1 MPLSQTTFTYQNKHV
16 YYWLIAILI
25 LAASLRLYR
34 LDAHGIFFDEKA
46 TMMVS
51 QGMVQNGGNQHDVF
65 NPQKYVFTN
74 QEFWQPQTF
83 SEYLEAM
90 RRSDIGNS
98 PFYYAI
104 LHSWVSITGISDF
117 TARLLS
123 VLFSVLTVWLI
134 FIFVNHFLQ
143 SSRLALTAA
152 ALAAIEPFFVAYS
165 QQARN
170 YSLTFFL
177 TLSATYCFL
186 RALEADNKRQ
196 PSLRWFLFYGLV
208 AGLSILSHFLAA
220 TVCLAHGIYA
230 LVTVRSL
237 RTWAALIGAGALAVS
252 GLATWIIWGGGDW
265 TLRSLNHQ
273 QAVYLECAFKRPYN
287 NPYGIILPAT
297 FKNVFDKSLPIFTD
311 LWIYSNGLIGTLEG
325 RKNAIM
331 AILIGLGL
339 IFAFRFS
346 QKNREKSILISAITA
361 ITMGSSAFFYSNHKI
376 GFSIASVA
384 ILMFFLA
391 FNQTTFKNKNL
402 IWFLIITA
410 IIPSA
415 FLIFNAA
422 RSGHTYGLTQ
432 RYSGFSFP
440 YVIILASIALW
451 QLIQSKGIFK
461 YLVINILLL
470 QSALITRTLRSI
482 YDDMSLKYNYRIDP
496 RLPNPHF
503 AAAQKAREIYE
514 KGDTLLIGAPRNV
527 YDNPMDGAFMD
538 HSVTDAQYFNLYL
551 PKDGIFV
558 QRLDTINVDK
568 ISLKKASGQL
578 IELTDLKG
586 KRY

>member
-1 MPLSQTTFTYQNKHV
+1 MPLPQTSFSQSKHV

-25 LAASLRLYR
+25 VAASLRLYN

-74 QEFWQPQTF
+74 REFWQSQTF
-83 SEYLEAM
+83 AEYLEAM

-98 PFYYAI
+98 PFYYAV
-104 LHSWVSITGISDF
+104 LHPWLSLTGISDF

-123 VLFSVLTVWLI
+123 VIFSILTVWLL
-134 FIFVNHFLQ
+134 FVFVNHFFK
-143 SSRLALTAA
+143 STKLALTAA
-152 ALAAIEPFFVAYS
+152 ALAAIEPFFVTYS

-177 TLSATYCFL
+177 TLLATYCFL
-186 RALEADNKRQ
+186 RALEANDKQ
-196 PSLRWFLFYGLV
+196 KPSARWFLFYGLV
-208 AGLSILSHFLAA
+208 AGLSFLSHFLAV
-220 TVCLAHGIYA
+220 TVCLAHGLYA
-230 LVTVRSL
+230 LVTVRNL
-237 RTWAALIGAGALAVS
+237 RTWVGLIGAGALAVS
-252 GLATWIIWGGGDW
+252 GLAAWIIWGGGDW

-273 QAVYLECAFKRPYN
+273 QAVYLECALKRPYN

-297 FKNVFDKSLPIFTD
+297 FKNVFEKSLPIFTD
-311 LWIYSNGLIGTLEG
+311 LWIYSNSLVGTLEG
-325 RKNAIM
+325 KKNTIVA
-331 AILIGLGL
+331 LLVGLVL
-339 IFAFRFS
+339 VFTFRYS
-346 QKNREKSILISAITA
+346 QKNRKKSTFISLAA
-361 ITMGSSAFFYSNHKI
+361 AVVLGSSALFYSNHKI
-376 GFSIASVA
+376 GFTVASVA
-384 ILMFFLA
+384 ILMVFLA
-391 FNQTTFKNKNL
+391 FNQTTFKNRNL
-402 IWFLIITA
+402 IWFLIIIT

-415 FLIFNAA
+415 FLIFNAV

-440 YVIILASIALW
+440 FVIILASIALW
-451 QLIQSKGIFK
+451 QLIESQGWLK
-461 YLVINILLL
+461 YLILIVLIF
-470 QSALITRTLRSI
+470 QSALIAETLKSF
-482 YDDMSLKYNYRIDP
+482 YDDVSLKYNYRSTP
-496 RLPNPHF
+496 RLPNPHYV
-503 AAAQKAREIYE
+503 AAQKAEEIYE
-514 KGDTLLIGAPRNV
+514 KGDTVLVGAPRNI
-527 YDNPMDGAFMD
+527 YDNPMDRAFMD

-551 PKDGIFV
+551 PKEGIFV
-558 QRLDTINVDK
+558 QRLDTVNVDK

>member
-1 MPLSQTTFTYQNKHV
+1 MPLPQTTSTHQTNQIYF
-16 YYWLIAILI
+16 WLFAILVV
-25 LAASLRLYR
+25 AASLRLYH
-34 LDAHGIFFDEKA
+34 LDALGIFFYEKA

-74 QEFWQPQTF
+74 QEFWQPQTLP
-83 SEYLEAM
+83 EYLESM

-98 PFYYAI
+98 PFYYVL
-104 LHSWVSITGISDF
+104 LHSWLKLTGISDF
-117 TARLLS
+117 TARLFS

-134 FIFVNHFLQ
+134 FIFVSHFFK
-143 SSRLALTAA
+143 SSKLALTAA

-177 TLSATYCFL
+177 TLLATYCFL
-186 RALEADNKRQ
+186 RALEAEDKHK
-196 PSLRWFLFYGLV
+196 PSLRWFAFYGLV
-208 AGLSILSHFLAA
+208 AGLSFLSHFLAA
-220 TVCLAHGIYA
+220 TVCLAHGLYA
-230 LVTVRSL
+230 LVTVRRW
-237 RTWAALIGAGALAVS
+237 RTWVALIGAGALAVS
-252 GLATWIIWGGGDW
+252 GLAAWIIWGGGDW

-311 LWIYSNGLIGTLEG
+311 LWSYSNSLVGTLEG
-325 RKNAIM
+325 KKNTIVALLMGI
-331 AILIGLGL
+331 GL
-339 IFAFRFS
+339 IFAFRYA
-346 QKNREKSILISAITA
+346 QKNRDKSMIVSAA
-361 ITMGSSAFFYSNHKI
+361 AAVVLGGSALFYSNHKI
-376 GFSIASVA
+376 GFVVASVA
-384 ILMFFLA
+384 ILMLFLA

-402 IWFLIITA
+402 IWFLIIIA

-415 FLIFNAA
+415 FLIVNAV

-440 YVIILASIALW
+440 FVIILAGIALW
-451 QLIQSKGIFK
+451 QLVESQGWFK
-461 YLVINILLL
+461 YLIITVLLL
-470 QSALITRTLRSI
+470 QSVLIAGTLKSF
-482 YDDMSLKYNYRIDP
+482 YDDTSLKYNYRLTP
-496 RLPNPHF
+496 RLPNPHY
-503 AAAQKAREIYE
+503 AAAQKALEIYE
-514 KGDTLLIGAPRNV
+514 KGDTVLIGAPRNV
-527 YDNPMDGAFMD
+527 YDNPMDRAFMD

-558 QRLDTINVDK
+558 QRLDTLNVDK

>member
-1 MPLSQTTFTYQNKHV
+1 MPLPQTYFNQTKHI
-16 YYWLIAILI
+16 YYWLTAILI
-25 LAASLRLYR
+25 VAVSLRIYH

-74 QEFWQPQTF
+74 QEFWQPQTYP
-83 SEYLEAM
+83 EYLEAM

-98 PFYYAI
+98 PFYYAV
-104 LHSWVSITGISDF
+104 LHSWLSLTGISDF

-123 VLFSVLTVWLI
+123 VLFSVLTVWLL
-134 FIFVNHFLQ
+134 FVFVNHFFRSTQ
-143 SSRLALTAA
+143 WALTAA

-177 TLSATYCFL
+177 TLLATYCFL
-186 RALEADNKRQ
+186 RALEADEKQ
-196 PSLRWFLFYGLV
+196 KPSARWFFFYGLV
-208 AGLSILSHFLAA
+208 AGLSFLSHFLAA
-220 TVCLAHGIYA
+220 TVCLAHGFYA
-230 LVTVRSL
+230 LLTVRRL
-237 RTWAALIGAGALAVS
+237 HTWVGLAGAGVLAVS
-252 GLATWIIWGGGDW
+252 GLAAWILWGGGDW
-265 TLRSLNHQ
+265 TLRSLSHQ
-273 QAVYLECAFKRPYN
+273 QAVYLECALKRPYN

-311 LWIYSNGLIGTLEG
+311 LWIYSNGLVGTLEG
-325 RKNAIM
+325 KKNAI
-331 AILIGLGL
+331 AASLIGLGL

-346 QKNREKSILISAITA
+346 QKNREKSTLISAVTA
-361 ITMGSSAFFYSNHKI
+361 VILGGGALFYSNHSI
-376 GFSIASVA
+376 GFSIASVS
-384 ILMFFLA
+384 ILMIFLA
-391 FNQTTFKNKNL
+391 FNKTTFKNKNL
-402 IWFLIITA
+402 IWFLIIIA
-410 IIPSA
+410 IVPSA
-415 FLIFNAA
+415 FLIFNAV

-440 YVIILASIALW
+440 YVIIPASIALW
-451 QLIQSKGIFK
+451 QLIESHGWLK
-461 YLVINILLL
+461 YLIMIILLL
-470 QSALITRTLRSI
+470 QSAFIVRTLQNI
-482 YDDMSLKYNYRIDP
+482 YSDVSLKYNYRVEP
-496 RLPNPHF
+496 RMPNPHF
-503 AAAQKAREIYE
+503 TAAQKARKIYE
-514 KGDTLLIGAPRNV
+514 KGDTVLIGAPRNV
-527 YDNPMDGAFMD
+527 YDNPMDRAFMD

-558 QRLDTINVDK
+558 QRLDTVNVDK

>member
-1 MPLSQTTFTYQNKHV
+1 MPLPQTAPTYQTKHV

-25 LAASLRLYR
+25 VAASLRLYN

-74 QEFWQPQTF
+74 QEFWQPQTLP
-83 SEYLEAM
+83 EYLEAM

-98 PFYYAI
+98 PVYYLM
-104 LHSWVSITGISDF
+104 LHPWLNLMGVSDF
-117 TARLLS
+117 TARLFS
-123 VLFSVLTVWLI
+123 VLFSILTVWLI
-134 FIFVNHFLQ
+134 FIFVNHFFK

-177 TLSATYCFL
+177 TLLATYCFL
-186 RALEADNKRQ
+186 RALEAEDKRR
-196 PSLRWFLFYGLV
+196 PSLRWFFFYGLV
-208 AGLSILSHFLAA
+208 AGLSFLSHFLAA

-230 LVTVRSL
+230 VVTVRRL
-237 RTWAALIGAGALAVS
+237 RTWVALIGAGALAIS
-252 GLATWIIWGGGDW
+252 GLAAWIIWGGGDW

-287 NPYGIILPAT
+287 NPYGVILPAT
-297 FKNVFDKSLPIFTD
+297 FKNVFEKSLPIFTD
-311 LWIYSNGLIGTLEG
+311 LWIYSNGLVGTLEG
-325 RKNAIM
+325 KKNTIVA
-331 AILIGLGL
+331 LVIGLGL
-339 IFAFRFS
+339 IFAFRYS
-346 QKNREKSILISAITA
+346 QKNREKSTIISIGAA
-361 ITMGSSAFFYSNHKI
+361 VMLGGSALFYSNHKI
-376 GFSIASVA
+376 GFVVVSVA
-384 ILMFFLA
+384 ILMLFLA
-391 FNQTTFKNKNL
+391 FNKTTFKNKNL
-402 IWFLIITA
+402 IWFLIIIA
-410 IIPSA
+410 IVPSA

-440 YVIILASIALW
+440 FVIILASIAFW
-451 QLIQSKGIFK
+451 QLFESKGWIK
-461 YLVINILLL
+461 YLIITVLLL
-470 QSALITRTLRSI
+470 QSTLIARTVKSV
-482 YDDMSLKYNYRIDP
+482 YDDVSLKYNYRITP
-496 RLPNPHF
+496 RLPNPHYT
-503 AAAQKAREIYE
+503 AAQKALKSYE
-514 KGDTLLIGAPRNV
+514 KGDTVLIGAPRNV
-527 YDNPMDGAFMD
+527 YDNPMDRAFMD

-558 QRLDTINVDK
+558 QRLDTVNVDK

-578 IELTDLKG
+578 VELTDLKG

>member
-1 MPLSQTTFTYQNKHV
+1 MSLPQTSSSQNKHV
-16 YYWLIAILI
+16 YYWLVAILI
-25 LAASLRLYR
+25 VAASLRLYH
-34 LDAHGIFFDEKA
+34 LDTHGIFFDEKA

-65 NPQKYVFTN
+65 NPQKYVLTN

-83 SEYLEAM
+83 PEYLEAM

-104 LHSWVSITGISDF
+104 LHPWLNLAGISDF

-123 VLFSVLTVWLI
+123 VLFSILTVGMI
-134 FIFVNHFLQ
+134 FIFVNHFLK
-143 SSRLALTAA
+143 SSRLALTAS

-165 QQARN
+165 QQVRN

-177 TLSATYCFL
+177 TLLATYCFL
-186 RALEADNKRQ
+186 RALEADDKRQ
-196 PSLRWFLFYGLV
+196 PSLRWFFFYGLV

-220 TVCLAHGIYA
+220 TVCLAHGLYA

-237 RTWAALIGAGALAVS
+237 RTWMALIGAGALAVS
-252 GLATWIIWGGGDW
+252 GLAAWIIWGGGDW

-311 LWIYSNGLIGTLEG
+311 LWIYSNGLVGTLEG
-325 RKNAIM
+325 RKNAVVAM
-331 AILIGLGL
+331 LIGLGL

-346 QKNREKSILISAITA
+346 QKNQEKSTLISAVTA
-361 ITMGSSAFFYSNHKI
+361 VMLGSSAFFYSNHKM
-376 GFSIASVA
+376 GFSIASVS
-384 ILMFFLA
+384 ILMIFLA

-402 IWFLIITA
+402 VWFLIIIA
-410 IIPSA
+410 IVPSA

-451 QLIQSKGIFK
+451 QLIESQGWLK
-461 YLVINILLL
+461 YLILTILLL
-470 QSALITRTLRSI
+470 QTALIIRTLKSI
-482 YDDMSLKYNYRIDP
+482 YDDVSLKYNYRVEP
-496 RLPNPHF
+496 RMPNPHF
-503 AAAQKAREIYE
+503 AAAQKAQKIYE

-527 YDNPMDGAFMD
+527 YDNPMDRAFMD

-558 QRLDTINVDK
+558 QRLDTVNVDK